1 MFVAGRYHA
10 IQESDAINYG
20 QPVGSSSVG
29 SPASVP
35 AVIGGRVYSWP
46 GGSEEETRHIK
57 PENDEGVVRTMRAW
71 NSLAMAVCLFA
82 MAPAAWASDSDT
94 ERVSL
99 TGLTTVSV
107 VVEDLSAIAKKSG
120 LVGAT
125 LQTDVER
132 RLKAAGI
139 SVTSDADA
147 YLYVHVTVADPG
159 PSSPLPYIVE
169 VALMQEVTLPRG
181 LKTRTPLQ
189 SATWWVN
196 SLGLSGPDRL
206 RSGVTDKVAEF
217 ADNFVRAF
225 RSVNPR

>member
-1 MFVAGRYHA
+1 MRTRIVSGVAA
-10 IQESDAINYG
+10 FLITLA
-20 QPVGSSSVG
+20 PL
-29 SPASVP
+29 AS
-35 AVIGGRVYSWP
+35 
-46 GGSEEETRHIK
+46 
-57 PENDEGVVRTMRAW
+57 
-71 NSLAMAVCLFA
+71 
-82 MAPAAWASDSDT
+82 ASDSDT

-107 VVEDLSAIAKKSG
+107 VVEELSAVAQKSG

-125 LQTDVER
+125 LQADVER
-132 RLKAAGI
+132 RLRQAGI

-159 PSSPLPYIVE
+159 PSLPLPYVVE

-189 SATWWVN
+189 TATWWVN
-196 SLGLSGPDRL
+196 SLGMSGPDRL
-206 RSGVTDKVAEF
+206 RAGVSDKVGEF

-225 RSVNPR
+225 RSVNPAGAR

>member
-1 MFVAGRYHA
+1 MGARILLAVLACL
-10 IQESDAINYG
+10 
-20 QPVGSSSVG
+20 VGL
-29 SPASVP
+29 AP
-35 AVIGGRVYSWP
+35 AVSA
-46 GGSEEETRHIK
+46 
-57 PENDEGVVRTMRAW
+57 N
-71 NSLAMAVCLFA
+71 
-82 MAPAAWASDSDT
+82 DSDT

-107 VVEDLSAIAKKSG
+107 VVEDLSAVAKKSG
-120 LVGAT
+120 LVGTT
-125 LQTDVER
+125 LQADVER
-132 RLKAAGI
+132 RLRQAGI

-159 PSSPLPYIVE
+159 SSLPLPYLVE

-206 RSGVTDKVAEF
+206 RASVSDKVAEF

-225 RSVNPR
+225 RSVNPAAAK